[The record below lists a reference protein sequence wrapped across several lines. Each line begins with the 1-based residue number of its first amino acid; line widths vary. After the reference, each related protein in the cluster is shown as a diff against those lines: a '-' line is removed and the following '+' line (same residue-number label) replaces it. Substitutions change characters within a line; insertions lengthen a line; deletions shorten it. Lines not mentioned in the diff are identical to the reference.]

1 MIMTAPSGLPGSPT
15 SGVPPRSASTKGGAP
30 FTSPVPSMTVPPA
43 AAIALR
49 VRSWVPRPVPPMLT
63 MRSIPSRL
71 SSARAIS
78 SASSGRRTMRLCSIP
93 AASRSA
99 CRYTALLARRQATGF
114 FGPMVISLPVARIRI
129 LGVRDTCTSSMHA
142 SLKSAVSRTPS
153 LVPFLRITSPRL
165 LSAPRR
171 RTCRSEATAC
181 RAAARSSGL
190 AAAITAS
197 HPMGIIPPVLIHLA
211 RPLFRGSG
219 RVPFKSDT
227 SSISR

>member
-1 MIMTAPSGLPGSPT
+1 M
-15 SGVPPRSASTKGGAP
+15 
-30 FTSPVPSMTVPPA
+30 
-43 AAIALR
+43 
-49 VRSWVPRPVPPMLT
+49 PRPVPPMLT

-142 SLKSAVSRTPS
+142 SLKMRPSRERPS

-197 HPMGIIPPVLIHLA
+197 HPMGIIPPVLIHRA